1 MRRRRSLLAAAVLI
15 GAALAAPRAA
25 RAGDP
30 YLEDPHA
37 HEGLLVG
44 AAIGGGGVLGL
55 GHVDGMEHQLGGGGA
70 AILRL
75 GSSAGE
81 HLAWMVQIDSVQI
94 LKDVKDSKTNNIT
107 TFTVAGQYYLRDAL
121 WLMGGVGT
129 ASLNSESLDAMGMK
143 QTTKKGGMGFM
154 SGVGLDITQHGSW
167 VLAAEV
173 STMLGVYSDGVVGG
187 LAFRLSATH
196 Y

>member
-1 MRRRRSLLAAAVLI
+1 MRRRRSLVAAAALL
-15 GAALAAPRAA
+15 GAALVAPRVA

-37 HEGLLVG
+37 HEGLLLG

-55 GHVDGMEHQLGGGGA
+55 GHVDGMDRQLGGGGA
-70 AILRL
+70 AVVRL

-94 LKDVKDSKTNNIT
+94 LKDVKDSKTNNTT

-121 WLMGGVGT
+121 WVMGGVGT
-129 ASLNSESLDAMGMK
+129 AALNSESLDAMGMK
-143 QTTKKGGMGFM
+143 QTAKKGGLGLM
-154 SGVGLDITQHGSW
+154 SGMGLDITQHGSW
-167 VLAAEV
+167 VLAVEV
-173 STMLGVYSDGVVGG
+173 STILGVYSDGAVGG

>member
-1 MRRRRSLLAAAVLI
+1 MRRRRSAVLLAALI
-15 GAALAAPRAA
+15 GAVLVRPRAA

-37 HEGLLVG
+37 HEGVLIG

-55 GHVDGMEHQLGGGGA
+55 GHVDGMEHQIGGGGA

-75 GSSAGE
+75 GASAGE
-81 HLAWMVQIDSVQI
+81 QLAWMVQIDSVQI
-94 LKDVKDSKTNNIT
+94 LKDVKDSKTNNTT

-121 WLMGGVGT
+121 WVMGGVGT
-129 ASLNSESLDAMGMK
+129 AALNSESLDAQGMK
-143 QTTKKGGMGFM
+143 QTAKKGGLGLM
-154 SGVGLDITQHGSW
+154 SGVGLDVTQHGSW
-167 VLAAEV
+167 VLAIEV
-173 STMLGVYSDGVVGG
+173 SSILGIYADGAVGG
-187 LAFRLSATH
+187 VAFRLSATH